1 MKVSNSK
8 DTQKDSRTRA
18 IENNPC
24 NMCRALGLPICRGH
38 GGGGGG
44 GDGGA
49 AGETQDNTQSMSGS
63 PWPVLKPVVE
73 NEKLVQFL
81 LESGMWALAED
92 ADLELEFSNLDALLT
107 IKLDMENG
115 ELLFE
120 GKRDLPPGTL
130 DELFDAVEQEL
141 ALFSQELKDR
151 KLIEEPINAVRNREK
166 NTLSIKILSP
176 QYYDIFIQRLL
187 SKNILPNQPA
197 PVLEEKED
205 LQQTAAIQVPE
216 LEMASIARAAP
227 TPLDLFDISRGPRP
241 KIEA

>member
-8 DTQKDSRTRA
+8 ETQKDSRTRA

-24 NMCRALGLPICRGH
+24 NMCRAFGLPICRGH
-38 GGGGGG
+38 GGGGG
-44 GDGGA
+44 DGGS

-63 PWPVLKPVVE
+63 PWPVSKPVTE
-73 NEKLVQFL
+73 NEKLIQFL
-81 LESGMWALAED
+81 LESGMWALAEE

-141 ALFSQELKDR
+141 ALFSQELIDR
-151 KLIEEPINAVRNREK
+151 KLINEPINAVRDREK
-166 NTLSIKILSP
+166 NTLSIKIPSP

-187 SKNILPNQPA
+187 SKNILPNLPVPA
-197 PVLEEKED
+197 LEEKED
-205 LQQTAAIQVPE
+205 LQQTATKHSPE
-216 LEMASIARAAP
+216 ELASITRTTP